1 MSRKRMPRR
10 RTASRMNRSSGMRQS
25 KQLSFDQLEA
35 RHLLATLVVN
45 STADGPV
52 NLNDSVVTLRDA
64 IEAANNDV
72 LVAPGGET
80 GSGTDTIT
88 FDTSVFSGAQTIN
101 LTSQLPTI
109 TDSLTITGAGANLLT
124 IDAGNGTDDEF
135 DTGDGFRIFNIN
147 DGDNGNQIDV
157 TLSGLTLT
165 GGDPSITDNSADGGA
180 ILNREI
186 LLLSGSVVSG
196 NASLDGGGIYN
207 SSDGT
212 LVVTSSILSGN
223 LSEFGGGITNRG
235 TATITNSTLS
245 DNSAGQG
252 GGIANSG
259 GTATVTNSTLSNN
272 SSSGNGGGIFS
283 SFNSAVTITNSTL
296 SGNSASNNGGG
307 IYNTGGTAIVT
318 SSTLSGNSADFG
330 GGISN
335 RGTATITN
343 SIVANSSGG
352 DLENNTP
359 DNFFT
364 GSFNLIGDG
373 QDLGGLTGTITGDPL
388 LGPLAFN
395 AGPTE
400 THALLPGSP
409 AINAGDDNVTQTED
423 QRGLARNFNGVD
435 IGAFEL
441 QPVAPIVTSFTRDEG
456 GTLDTLARPDLLS
469 TISVSFNVDVSV
481 SADDLEIRNDTLGGS
496 LVNTSGL
503 TFSYD
508 ASTRTAT
515 WDFSSLTLDAAFYS
529 FELSSDIV
537 SVVDSLSLDGDGDG
551 TAGGAFSEEVYVA
564 LAGDANLDG
573 RVDVLNDAFILVN
586 NLGATGGT
594 WTQGDFNGTGTVDV
608 LGDAFILINNLGQS
622 VQLPATSQTLVQPPL
637 ATITSTP
644 TPSTS
649 AVAEQAD
656 DEDEVVATT
665 PRVAANATSPE
676 LSGDEVRDDAFA
688 SEFGSLD
695 SFWV

>member
-1 MSRKRMPRR
+1 MSHKRMPRR

-45 STADGPV
+45 STVDGPV

-157 TLSGLTLT
+157 TLSRLTLT

-212 LVVTSSILSGN
+212 LVVTSSTLSGN

-508 ASTRTAT
+508 ASTQTAT
-515 WDFSSLTLDAAFYS
+515 WDFSSLTLDAGFYS
-529 FELSSDIV
+529 FELSSDIA
-537 SVVDSLSLDGDGDG
+537 SVDGNSSL
-551 TAGGAFSEEVYVA
+551 GGVFIEPIYVA
-564 LAGDANLDG
+564 IPGDANLDG
-573 RVDVLNDAFILVN
+573 EVDVLVDAFLLVGNLGTTSGATFGQGDFNGDGVVDVLNDAFILVGN
-586 NLGATGGT
+586 IGR
-594 WTQGDFNGTGTVDV
+594 
-608 LGDAFILINNLGQS
+608 S
-622 VQLPATSQTLVQPPL
+622 VQLPGASAAMSQAFVQPPL
-637 ATITSTP
+637 AAIASTPVTST
-644 TPSTS
+644 
-649 AVAEQAD
+649 AVVEQAD
-656 DEDEVVATT
+656 DEDETVATA

-676 LSGDEVRDDAFA
+676 LSGDQVRDDAFE
-688 SEFGSLD
+688 SFGSLD

>member
-45 STADGPV
+45 STVDGPV

-64 IEAANNDV
+64 IEAANNDA

-508 ASTRTAT
+508 ASTQTAT
-515 WDFSSLTLDAAFYS
+515 WDFSSLTLDAGFYS
-529 FELSSDIV
+529 FELSSDIA
-537 SVVDSLSLDGDGDG
+537 SVDGNSSL
-551 TAGGAFSEEVYVA
+551 GGVFIEPIYVA
-564 LAGDANLDG
+564 IPGDANLDG
-573 RVDVLNDAFILVN
+573 EVDVLVDAFLLVGNLGTTSGATFGQGDFNGDGVVDVLNDAFILVGN
-586 NLGATGGT
+586 
-594 WTQGDFNGTGTVDV
+594 
-608 LGDAFILINNLGQS
+608 IGQS
-622 VQLPATSQTLVQPPL
+622 VQLPEASAATSQAFVQPPL
-637 ATITSTP
+637 AAIASTPVTST
-644 TPSTS
+644 
-649 AVAEQAD
+649 AVGEQAD
-656 DEDEVVATT
+656 NEDEVVAAA
-665 PRVAANATSPE
+665 PRVVANATSPE
-676 LSGDEVRDDAFA
+676 LSGDQVRDDAFA
-688 SEFGSLD
+688 SFGSLD
-695 SFWV
+695 SFWI